1 MLTNAARTRG
11 AGRRLSP
18 SVGARDNDALADPLT
33 DPLVHQS
40 PVSLADEHHEE
51 WSERQALAE
60 AMIPIIGRL
69 YRQNNVVTSIY
80 GRRLINESAIHLIKA
95 HRFARR
101 IDDVELD
108 LHDTLPVLQALAAVD
123 PGRLGGPARLTG
135 STSRRAATRPDGV
148 DAGGARRGGRPQGSD
163 RARGW

>member
-1 MLTNAARTRG
+1 M
-11 AGRRLSP
+11 
-18 SVGARDNDALADPLT
+18 
-33 DPLVHQS
+33 
-40 PVSLADEHHEE
+40 SLADEHHEE

-123 PGRLGGPARLTG
+123 PGAASVDLARLTG
-135 STSRRAATRPDGV
+135 STSRRAAT
-148 DAGGARRGGRPQGSD
+148 ST
-163 RARGW
+163 

>member
-1 MLTNAARTRG
+1 VTTTY
-11 AGRRLSP
+11 SP
-18 SVGARDNDALADPLT
+18 DPVT
-33 DPLVHQS
+33 DPSTDQS
-40 PVSLADEHHEE
+40 PARLAEEHHEE

-60 AMIPIIGRL
+60 AMIPVIGRL

-101 IDDVELD
+101 IDEVELD

-123 PGRLGGPARLTG
+123 PGPPRWTWPG
-135 STSRRAATRPDGV
+135 
-148 DAGGARRGGRPQGSD
+148 
-163 RARGW
+163 